1 MWTMSIEVCVMNGS
15 ADKTLFGS
23 SANEHPAR
31 ATVEPQINH
40 LDVACLDPWI
50 VIGRLEV
57 SCALWSASKSSV
69 AFLHRH
75 VGPYSTAQHTTQH
88 HTLVRWQDR
97 MSNVRSMLCM
107 SRRPASYMCDQS
119 HF

>member
-1 MWTMSIEVCVMNGS
+1 MSIEVCVMNGS

-23 SANEHPAR
+23 YANEHPAR

-40 LDVACLDPWI
+40 FDVACLDPWI

-69 AFLHRH
+69 AFPHRY
-75 VGPYSTAQHTTQH
+75 VGPPTAPHNTPRNTTH
-88 HTLVRWQDR
+88 WFDGKIECRTYEACR
-97 MSNVRSMLCM
+97 
-107 SRRPASYMCDQS
+107 A
-119 HF
+119 